1 MSWASRQ
8 TAEAAIDLAMAQ
20 AGETPNSNALQNLL
34 STVGREGTIKAVTSR
49 SAWKND
55 EAKDMGT
62 RIHELTELLD
72 AGQPTGTMTPSEA
85 ARVEHYREWVKASG
99 WDLKIREAVLVNP
112 TLGYGGTLDILARD
126 SDGRIVL
133 ADIKTG
139 KGVYKESILQ
149 LAAYGMA
156 ELIQPV
162 NATSVA
168 KMPKPDRYAILHV
181 TATGVREIEIPI
193 SDDDRSAF
201 LAAMDL
207 TRWADSQKGRAL

>member
-1 MSWASRQ
+1 VTAISRSLDHRYTYDGQTYPGVTGILKILDKSGPLMSWASRQ

-99 WDLKIREAVLVNP
+99 WDLKIREA
-112 TLGYGGTLDILARD
+112 
-126 SDGRIVL
+126 
-133 ADIKTG
+133 
-139 KGVYKESILQ
+139 
-149 LAAYGMA
+149 AYGMA

-162 NATSVA
+162 DATAVA